1 MHGVHLHETR
11 TSLNKK
17 PVTIRGFCI
26 SSFSRHGRW
35 QSHQT
40 FRWAHTAGKPQC
52 SMQPRWSTHP
62 PLAPS
67 RKFSGNIQLASSLSW
82 GTGRSLQEQD
92 PVNTLGAGSPGS
104 AWPPSRRSPG
114 RPCVHR
120 DIFPSVTLWLASLAC
135 SSASESL

>member
-26 SSFSRHGRW
+26 SSFSRHSRW
-35 QSHQT
+35 QSHHT
-40 FRWAHTAGKPQC
+40 YRSAYTAGKPQC

-62 PLAPS
+62 PLVPS
-67 RKFSGNIQLASSLSW
+67 QVFWKFSGLASSLSW

-92 PVNTLGAGSPGS
+92 PGNTLGAGSPGS
-104 AWPPSRRSPG
+104 ARPPSRRSPG

-120 DIFPSVTLWLASLAC
+120 DIFPSGTLWLASLA
-135 SSASESL
+135 SSASESS